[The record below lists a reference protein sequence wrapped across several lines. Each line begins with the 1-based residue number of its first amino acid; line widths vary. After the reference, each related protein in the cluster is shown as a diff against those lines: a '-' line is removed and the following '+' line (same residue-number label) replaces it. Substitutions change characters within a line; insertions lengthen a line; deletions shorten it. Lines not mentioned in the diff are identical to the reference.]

1 MKEPEDNPY
10 VREQDTDFRELGELT
25 VEEAEKQVEKLREA
39 VEYHDYRYYV
49 ENNPVISDKAYDK
62 LFDRLERLETEFD
75 LTDPNSPTQRVGG
88 EPIDEF
94 ETVEHVTE
102 MMSIA
107 ASEDEEDVR
116 DWSQRIND
124 KVDNPKYHCEP
135 KFDGLSVE
143 VVYEDGEF
151 VRAVTRGNGV
161 EGDDISE
168 NVKTIRS
175 VPLTLQEA
183 PDFLVLRGEIYM
195 PKTGFQELNK
205 ERVEQGKDPFAN
217 PRNAAAGTV
226 RQLDPAVVADR
237 PLDVFFYDVMDCSE
251 DLETHEKA
259 VKLMQNAGLRVSKLN
274 QMVDEIDDFVEY
286 RDELNQKRE
295 DLEYEIDGAVAKVNN
310 FEQREKLG
318 ETSAHPRWAYAYKLP
333 AKKEETVVQKIV
345 VQVGRTG
352 KLTPV
357 ALLEPVDVHGVTVSR
372 ATLHNA
378 SQVEE
383 LGVSE
388 GAKVRVERAGDVIP
402 EVVEV
407 IEEKETDFEMPD
419 ECPAC
424 GSKVEKEGEY
434 HFCTGG
440 ISCPAQLK
448 RSLEHYSSLGAMD
461 IEGIGEKVA
470 DQLVETGLV
479 KEVPDLYQLEKKDLL
494 ELEKFGEKSAE
505 KLLKEIEDTKTPE
518 LANFI
523 FGLGIRH
530 VGKETSRTLAQNFT
544 LEELIEANEEELQEL
559 DDVGPQVAASI
570 RSFFSGEGK
579 QTVNRLRELG
589 VEPERKEYGEELE
602 GLKIVITG
610 SIEGYTREELVDL
623 LEQHGA
629 DVTSSVSSETD
640 YLVVGEN
647 PGETKREKAE
657 QVGVE
662 RIDAKEFRD
671 RILAKIEN

>member
-10 VREQDTDFRELGELT
+10 VRKPETNFQEPEELSK
-25 VEEAEKQVEKLREA
+25 EEAKKQVEKLREA

-49 ENNPVISDKAYDK
+49 ENDPVISDKAYDK
-62 LFDRLERLETEFD
+62 LFERLEKLEQEFD

-88 EPIDEF
+88 EPLDEF
-94 ETVEHVTE
+94 ETVEHVKD

-107 ASEDEEDVR
+107 ASEEEEDVR

-226 RQLDPAVVADR
+226 RQLDPSVVADR
-237 PLDVFFYDVMDCSE
+237 PLDVFFYDVMECSE
-251 DLETHEKA
+251 DLRTHRKA

-274 QMVDEIDDFVEY
+274 QMVDDVNGFVEY
-286 RDELNQKRE
+286 REELNQKRE
-295 DLEYEIDGAVAKVNN
+295 DLEYEIDGAVAKVNS
-310 FEQREKLG
+310 FEHRETLG
-318 ETSAHPRWAYAYKLP
+318 ETSAHPKWAYAYKLP

-407 IEEKETDFEMPD
+407 IEEKETNFEMPE

-424 GSKVEKEGEY
+424 GSEVEKEGEY

-448 RSLEHYSSLGAMD
+448 RSLEHFSSLGAMD

-479 KEVPDLYQLEKKDLL
+479 KKVPDLYQLEKKDLL

-505 KLLKEIEDTKTPE
+505 KLLREIENTKNPE

-530 VGKETSRTLAQNFT
+530 VGKETSRTLAQNFA
-544 LEELIEANEEELQEL
+544 LEELMEASEEELREL
-559 DDVGPQVAASI
+559 EDVGPQVSASI
-570 RSFFSGEGK
+570 RSFFSGEGT
-579 QTVNRLRELG
+579 QTVEELTNLG
-589 VEPERKEYGEELE
+589 VKPERKEYGEELE
-602 GLKIVITG
+602 GIKLVITG
-610 SIEGYTREELVDL
+610 SIEGYTREELIDL

-657 QVGVE
+657 EVE
-662 RIDAKEFRD
+662 VEEIDANEFRD
-671 RILAKIEN
+671 KILTKVVK

>member
-10 VREQDTDFRELGELT
+10 VREPETDFQEPEELSKEK
-25 VEEAEKQVEKLREA
+25 AEKQVEKLREA

-49 ENNPVISDKAYDK
+49 ENDPVISDKAYDK

-107 ASEDEEDVR
+107 ASEEEEDVR

-226 RQLDPAVVADR
+226 RQLDPSVVADR
-237 PLDVFFYDVMDCSE
+237 PLDVFFYDLMECSE
-251 DLETHEKA
+251 DLETHGKA

-295 DLEYEIDGAVAKVNN
+295 DLEYEIDGAVAKINS
-310 FEQREKLG
+310 FEHRETLG

-388 GAKVRVERAGDVIP
+388 GATVKVERAGDVIP

-407 IEEKETDFEMPD
+407 IEERETDFEMPD

-424 GSKVEKEGEY
+424 ASEVEKEGEY

-479 KEVPDLYQLEKKDLL
+479 EEVPDMYQLEKKDLL
-494 ELEKFGEKSAE
+494 GLEKFGEKSSE
-505 KLLKEIEDTKTPE
+505 KLLKEIEDTKNPE

-530 VGKETSRTLAQNFT
+530 VGKETSRILAQNFT
-544 LEELIEANEEELQEL
+544 LEELMEASEEELQEL
-559 DDVGPQVAASI
+559 GDIGPQVSSSI
-570 RSFFSGEGK
+570 HSFFSGEGK

-602 GLKIVITG
+602 GIKLVITG
-610 SIEGYTREELVDL
+610 SIEGYTREELIDL

-629 DVTSSVSSETD
+629 DVTSSVSSGTD
-640 YLVVGEN
+640 YLVIGEN
-647 PGETKREKAE
+647 PGETKRETAE
-657 QVGVE
+657 EVE
-662 RIDAKEFRD
+662 VEEIDANEFRD
-671 RILAKIEN
+671 KILTKIVK